1 MKLDLMFI
9 KLFVVKFRGSWKL
22 DMAYSNTLAQLS
34 LHLKAKKKKSR
45 IFTSRNLTKF
55 NFDNIV
61 SFNDKLVYTC
71 TKMTGFYWLSLVRL
85 KVIVA

>member
-9 KLFVVKFRGSWKL
+9 KLFVVKFRGSCKL
-22 DMAYSNTLAQLS
+22 DMAYSNNLAQLS
-34 LHLKAKKKKSR
+34 LHLKANKKNSR

-55 NFDNIV
+55 NFDNFV

-71 TKMTGFYWLSLVRL
+71 TKMTGFY
-85 KVIVA
+85 

>member
-22 DMAYSNTLAQLS
+22 DMAYSNNLAQLS

-71 TKMTGFYWLSLVRL
+71 TKMTSFY
-85 KVIVA
+85 

>member
-9 KLFVVKFRGSWKL
+9 NLFVVKFRGSWKL
-22 DMAYSNTLAQLS
+22 DMAYSNNLAQLS
-34 LHLKAKKKKSR
+34 LHLKAKKKNSR

-71 TKMTGFYWLSLVRL
+71 TKMTSFY
-85 KVIVA
+85 

>member
-22 DMAYSNTLAQLS
+22 DMAYSNNLAQLS
-34 LHLKAKKKKSR
+34 LHLKAKKKKKL
-45 IFTSRNLTKF
+45 FTSRNLTKF

-61 SFNDKLVYTC
+61 SFNNKLVYTC
-71 TKMTGFYWLSLVRL
+71 TKMTGFY
-85 KVIVA
+85 

>member
-22 DMAYSNTLAQLS
+22 DMAYSNNLAQLS
-34 LHLKAKKKKSR
+34 LHLKAKKTKNSR
-45 IFTSRNLTKF
+45 IFTPRNLTKF

-71 TKMTGFYWLSLVRL
+71 TKMTGFY
-85 KVIVA
+85 

>member
-1 MKLDLMFI
+1 MFI

-22 DMAYSNTLAQLS
+22 DMAYSNNLAQLS
-34 LHLKAKKKKSR
+34 LHLKAKKKNSR

-61 SFNDKLVYTC
+61 SFNDRLVYTC
-71 TKMTGFYWLSLVRL
+71 TKMTGFY
-85 KVIVA
+85 